1 MSEEFKDLAH
11 KADEDIGEKLEDA
24 ELKKGRAGNQRQ
36 KGLMLAAIVAL
47 ICINA
52 ITLVWRHSTED
63 QAQLASAVELFVLVD
78 QLVRDQY
85 LASEELPESLESL
98 ALEDLVHYRKLDATT
113 YELTPLVVAP
123 PYNVS
128 ATMSL
133 TEDFDPSQL
142 PSQFSTTN

>member
-1 MSEEFKDLAH
+1 MSEEFKDLAQ
-11 KADEDIGEKLEDA
+11 KADEDIEETQVDA

-52 ITLVWRHSTED
+52 IALVWRQSTED

-78 QLVRDQY
+78 ELVRAQY

-98 ALEDLVHYRKLDATT
+98 ALEDLVHYRKLDSTT

-133 TEDFDPSQL
+133 TEVFDPSQL
-142 PSQFSTTN
+142 PAHFSTTN

>member
-1 MSEEFKDLAH
+1 MSEEFKDLAQ
-11 KADEDIGEKLEDA
+11 KADEDIEETQVDA
-24 ELKKGRAGNQRQ
+24 ELKKGRARNQQQ

-52 ITLVWRHSTED
+52 ITLVWRQSTQD
-63 QAQLASAVELFVLVD
+63 QAQLASAIELFVLVD
-78 QLVRDQY
+78 ELVRSQY

-98 ALEDLVHYRKLDATT
+98 ALEDLVHYRKLGATV
-113 YELTPLVVAP
+113 YELTPIVVAP

-133 TEDFDPSQL
+133 TEVFDPSQL
-142 PSQFSTTN
+142 PAQFSTTN

>member
-1 MSEEFKDLAH
+1 MSEEFKNLAD
-11 KADEDIGEKLEDA
+11 KADQDIGEALEDA
-24 ELKKGRAGNQRQ
+24 ELKKGRTRNQRQ

-52 ITLVWRHSTED
+52 FTLVWRQSTQD
-63 QAQLASAVELFVLVD
+63 QAQLASAIGLFVLVD
-78 QLVRDQY
+78 ELVRAQY

-133 TEDFDPSQL
+133 TEVFDPSQL

>member
-1 MSEEFKDLAH
+1 MSEEFTDLAH

-47 ICINA
+47 ICINT
-52 ITLVWRHSTED
+52 ITLVWRQSTAD
-63 QAQLASAVELFVLVD
+63 QAQLASAVELFVIVD
-78 QLVRDQY
+78 ELVRAQY
-85 LASEELPESLESL
+85 LASEELPESLDSL

-113 YELTPLVVAP
+113 YELTPLVVPP

-133 TEDFDPSQL
+133 TEVFDPSQL

>member
-52 ITLVWRHSTED
+52 ITLVWRQSTAD
-63 QAQLASAVELFVLVD
+63 QAQLASAVELFVIVD
-78 QLVRDQY
+78 ELVRAQY
-85 LASEELPESLESL
+85 LASEELPESLDSL

-113 YELTPLVVAP
+113 YELTPLVVPP

-133 TEDFDPSQL
+133 TEVFDPSQL